1 MDTTLNV
8 FNEISIRIIREQ
20 EAIIGPL
27 AWAEASKVAGF
38 EVIDANKKIV
48 NIKAEDPREVV
59 NALVARYEKLF
70 GRLSRDVSRQ
80 AVSDLTADI
89 PTEDIPTSLK

>member
-8 FNEISIRIIREQ
+8 FNEISLRIIKEQ

-27 AWAEASKVAGF
+27 AWAEAAKVSGF
-38 EVIDANKKIV
+38 EVIDASKKIV

-80 AVSDLTADI
+80 AVSDITADI
-89 PTEDIPTSLK
+89 PSEDIPTSLK

>member
-8 FNEISIRIIREQ
+8 FNEISIRIIKEQ

-27 AWAEASKVAGF
+27 AWAEASKVSGF
-38 EVIDANKKIV
+38 EVIDQDKKIV